1 MIFWGI
7 CIVVGDGAGIA
18 DFERLGFGFPRV
30 ATSGPDQGS
39 NYDRA
44 VQMVM
49 NSVTAAVLRDAVL
62 TRSKTTG

>member
-44 VQMVM
+44 VRMVM
-49 NSVTAAVLRDAVL
+49 NSVTADADAEIYIPGML
-62 TRSKTTG
+62 TG